1 MYVGGAGVSRGYLR
15 QVDLTAERFIPH
27 PFGTIPGERLYRTG
41 DVACY
46 LPNFELEYLGRSD
59 RQVKVRGFRIEL
71 GEIEAVLT
79 QHQDVQDAIV
89 FPFAAERGEQ
99 QLTAYVVNK
108 PQRTIELDSLR
119 AFLKERLP
127 AHMVPAFFVTLEKFP
142 LTQNGKI
149 DRAALPAPDKS
160 RDSVAES
167 FVAPRTLE
175 ESLLAEMWSEVLDR
189 TEISVHDNFF
199 DLGGHSLLA
208 AQVVARVSSTFGVQL
223 PLRNFFDQPT
233 VAALAVFVSE
243 SLLRSAEP
251 QPAIK
256 RLPRP

>member
-1 MYVGGAGVSRGYLR
+1 
-15 QVDLTAERFIPH
+15 
-27 PFGTIPGERLYRTG
+27 
-41 DVACY
+41 
-46 LPNFELEYLGRSD
+46 
-59 RQVKVRGFRIEL
+59 
-71 GEIEAVLT
+71 
-79 QHQDVQDAIV
+79 
-89 FPFAAERGEQ
+89 
-99 QLTAYVVNK
+99 LTAYVVNK
-108 PQRTIELDSLR
+108 PRQTIELDSLR
-119 AFLKERLP
+119 TFLKEKLP

-160 RDSVAES
+160 RDSVAEV

-175 ESLLAEMWSEVLDR
+175 ESLLAEMWSEVLGR
-189 TEISVHDNFF
+189 GEISVHDNFF

-243 SLLRSAEP
+243 SLLQPAES

-256 RLPRP
+256 RLPRS